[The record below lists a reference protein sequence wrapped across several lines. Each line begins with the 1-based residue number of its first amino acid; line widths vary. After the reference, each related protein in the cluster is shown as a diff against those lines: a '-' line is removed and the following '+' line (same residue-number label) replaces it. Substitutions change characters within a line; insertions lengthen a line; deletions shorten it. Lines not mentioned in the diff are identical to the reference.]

1 MKLDN
6 HNLLC
11 AFAVFMLAGVAGFA
25 LTGGRAG
32 ADLLGSDCD
41 KRIVEVRVQ
50 G

>member
-25 LTGGRAG
+25 LTGGWVG
-32 ADLLGSDCD
+32 TGPLGSDCD
-41 KRIVEVRVQ
+41 RRIVEVGVQ
-50 G
+50 R